1 MVEAESNTATGLPV
15 VSKTTVHQVKWHF
28 NES

>member
-1 MVEAESNTATGLPV
+1 MLEAGSNTATGLPV
-15 VSKTTVHQVKWHF
+15 VSRASLRQVRWHF

>member
-1 MVEAESNTATGLPV
+1 MVEAGSNTATGLPV
-15 VSKTTVHQVKWHF
+15 VSESTVHQVTWHF

>member
-1 MVEAESNTATGLPV
+1 MVEAGSNTATGLPV
-15 VSKTTVHQVKWHF
+15 VSESTLYRVKWHY

>member
-1 MVEAESNTATGLPV
+1 MVEAGSNTPTGLPV
-15 VSKTTVHQVKWHF
+15 MSGLRIHQVKWHF

>member
-1 MVEAESNTATGLPV
+1 MVPAESNTATGLPV
-15 VSKTTVHQVKWHF
+15 VSETSLQPVKWHF

>member
-1 MVEAESNTATGLPV
+1 MVEAEPNTATGLPV
-15 VSKTTVHQVKWHF
+15 VSEMTVHQVKWHF

>member
-1 MVEAESNTATGLPV
+1 MVQAESNTATGLPV
-15 VSKTTVHQVKWHF
+15 VSEPTLHQVKWHF